1 MTDTTTRP
9 APGRPAA
16 HHPDTNG
23 ANTRVPPSNLQAEQS
38 LLGACLL
45 SGTAIT
51 AAATIVRADDFY
63 KPAHRHIWN
72 TITDLR
78 DQGHPVDPVTVAEH
92 LERTGLLQEAGGPAL
107 LISLQTGTP
116 STASA
121 PRYARIV
128 AERAA
133 MRELIAVGTEIAEIG
148 WSLPADITAA
158 TSTARALL
166 DDLVARQEGAR
177 RRLHLIG
184 DTLDDYLDLLEHRSD
199 GEPPGLRTGWTQL
212 DELLGGLRAG
222 QLIVVAGR
230 PGMGKSIVGGQLARH
245 AAEQHVPALVVSAEM
260 GREEL
265 LDRQM
270 AAVTKLS
277 SRNLRDGKIAPNDW
291 GRIGDGA
298 ARLANVPLW
307 ILDDEAATV
316 EAARAHAATILA
328 ANATDGP
335 VPALL
340 VVDYLQLLQV
350 SRPTG
355 NRVTDIGQI
364 SGGLKRM
371 ARELGCPVVALAQLN
386 RGLEARIDKRPTLP
400 DLRESGSIEN
410 DADVVIGLYRDDY
423 YNTDSKEA
431 GTIEMIVLKQRSGPT
446 GTARQAF
453 LAEWQLIAELARGA
467 H

>member
-9 APGRPAA
+9 TPQHAP
-16 HHPDTNG
+16 TNG
-23 ANTRVPPSNLQAEQS
+23 STARVPPSNLQAEEG

-45 SGTAIT
+45 TPAAIQ
-51 AAATIVRADDFY
+51 AATAVVRADDFY
-63 KPAHRHIWN
+63 KPAHAHIWES
-72 TITDLR
+72 ITDLH
-78 DQGHPVDPVTVAEH
+78 QHGQPVDPVTVADDMRRRGV
-92 LERTGLLQEAGGPAL
+92 LDIIGGPAL
-107 LISLQTGTP
+107 LVTLQADTP
-116 STASA
+116 ATSNA

-128 AERAA
+128 AEHAA
-133 MRELIAVGTEIAEIG
+133 MREMIAIGQEVAELG
-148 WSLPADITAA
+148 YSLPADMAAA
-158 TSTARALL
+158 TTQARALL
-166 DDLVARQEGAR
+166 DDLVARQQAGR

-199 GEPPGLRTGWTQL
+199 GDPPGLRTGFTQL
-212 DELLGGLRAG
+212 DDLLGGLRPG

-245 AAEQHVPALVVSAEM
+245 AAEQHVPALFVSAEM
-260 GREEL
+260 GLEEL

-291 GRIGDGA
+291 GRIGAGA
-298 ARLANVPLW
+298 ARLAHVPLW

-316 EAARAHAATILA
+316 EAARARAATILA
-328 ANATDGP
+328 NNPTDGP
-335 VPALL
+335 VPGLI

-371 ARELGCPVVALAQLN
+371 ARELDCPVVALAQLN

-446 GTARQAF
+446 GTARAAF

>member
-1 MTDTTTRP
+1 MTDTATRTL
-9 APGRPAA
+9 GRPAE
-16 HHPDTNG
+16 HHPATNG
-23 ANTRVPPSNLQAEQS
+23 STPRVPPSNLAAEAA
-38 LLGACLL
+38 LIGACLNRPDNY
-45 SGTAIT
+45 T
-51 AAATIVRADDFY
+51 AAANIVRPDDFY
-63 KPAHRHIWN
+63 NPAHAHIWDAIAALHN
-72 TITDLR
+72 NGRTAD
-78 DQGHPVDPVTVAEH
+78 PVDVADH
-92 LERTGLLQEAGGPAL
+92 LNRNGLLEQAGGRSNIAAL
-107 LISLQTGTP
+107 QAEAPTLN
-116 STASA
+116 A
-121 PRYARIV
+121 PRYARLV
-128 AERAA
+128 AEHAA
-133 MRELIAVGTEIAEIG
+133 MRALIAIGHQVADIG
-148 WSLPADITAA
+148 WSQPTDLAAA
-158 TSTARALL
+158 TNQARALL
-166 DDLVARQEGAR
+166 DDLVARQEAGR

-184 DTLDDYLDLLEHRSD
+184 DTLDDYLNLLEHRSD
-199 GEPPGLRTGWTQL
+199 GEPPGLRTGWGEL

-230 PGMGKSIVGGQLARH
+230 PGMGKSIVGGQLARW
-245 AAEQHVPALVVSAEM
+245 AAEHQVPALVVSAEM
-260 GREEL
+260 GLEEL

-291 GRIGDGA
+291 ARIGDGA
-298 ARLANVPLW
+298 ARLAGTPLW

-328 ANATDGP
+328 NHGADQPGP
-335 VPALL
+335 VPGLI

-386 RGLEARIDKRPTLP
+386 RGLEARLDKRPTLP

-423 YNTDSKEA
+423 YNHDSKEA
-431 GTIEMIVLKQRSGPT
+431 GVIEMIVLKQRSGPT
-446 GTARQAF
+446 GTARLAF

-467 H
+467 R